1 MAVLFA
7 DETKSRG
14 YVFGSV
20 IAQDNQLTDLRQKL
34 RSLIK
39 PGQRS
44 IHFSNE
50 SDQRRRALLDV
61 VLSLDL
67 VAGITATN
75 QKDTRE
81 GRNFALAHLL
91 KSSQKS
97 GCHRLVLEWD
107 NSSLRGDRRFLG
119 SLRSEYPI
127 AFTHSAEHDE
137 PLLWAADAVAW
148 SFQRGGNFRKVL
160 LSAGVSIDRQ

>member
-1 MAVLFA
+1 MFA

-20 IAQDNQLTDLRQKL
+20 IANDYQLFELRQRL
-34 RSLIK
+34 RTLVK

-50 SDQRRRALLDV
+50 SYQRRRFLLDV
-61 VLSLDL
+61 MLSLGL
-67 VAGITATN
+67 TAKVTSTS
-75 QKDTRE
+75 QKDSRE
-81 GRNFALAHLL
+81 GRNYALACLL
-91 KSSQKS
+91 ESAQAS
-97 GCHRLVLEWD
+97 GCEKLVLELD
-107 NSSLRGDRRFLG
+107 ASNLRGDRRFLG
-119 SLRSEYPI
+119 EIRSQYRVG
-127 AFTHSAEHDE
+127 FTHVARHDE

-160 LSAGVSIDRQ
+160 VSRGVLVNHH

>member
-1 MAVLFA
+1 MFA

-14 YVFGSV
+14 SEFGSV
-20 IAQDNQLTDLRQKL
+20 IAQDNQLMDLRQKL
-34 RSLIK
+34 RSLTK

-61 VLSLDL
+61 ILSLDL

-81 GRNFALAHLL
+81 GRNFALACLL

-97 GCHRLVLEWD
+97 GCDRLVLELD

-119 SLRSEYPI
+119 LLRSEYQI
-127 AFTHSAEHDE
+127 AFTHSARHDE

-160 LSAGVSIDRQ
+160 LSAGVTIDRH